1 MKFVVQPS
9 QLSGSVRVPGSK
21 SHTIRA
27 SVIAALAE
35 GESELRE
42 PLDSLDTRSCVGVC
56 RALGAA
62 IQLGETWRVAG
73 TGGDLACPEDVI
85 DVGNSGTTLR
95 IGLTL
100 AALGRGWTVFTG
112 DEQIRVRP
120 AGPLLEALR
129 GLGAEA
135 VSTRGNGCAPVLVRG
150 PLRGGTVR
158 IACPTSQYLT
168 SLLIGSP
175 LAEGDVEIEVTELNE
190 TPYVEMTLG
199 WLDSQGIRC
208 EREGLRRFRIPGGQ
222 SYRAFNTAIPADF
235 SSATFFAV
243 AAAITGSEVTL
254 GGLDRQDTQGDKAA
268 LDVLA
273 AMGAEVDWGDDGV
286 TVRGGELRGGE
297 FDLNAIPDALPA
309 LAVTACFAQGE
320 TRLTNVPQA
329 RIKETDRIRAM
340 REELM
345 KMGARVEELPE
356 GLVLHGGGLNGATVH
371 GRADHRVVMAL
382 AVAGTAAEGE
392 TEVETAEA
400 AAVTF
405 PSFVDLMTELGAR
418 IERDATV

>member
-1 MKFVVQPS
+1 VKFVVQPS

-27 SVIAALAE
+27 AVIAALAE

-62 IQLGETWRVAG
+62 IQLGETWRVRGTAG
-73 TGGDLACPEDVI
+73 KLACPEDVI

-100 AALGRGWTVFTG
+100 AALGEGWTVFTG

-120 AGPLLEALR
+120 AGPLLDALR

-135 VSTRGNGCAPVLVRG
+135 ISTRGNGCAPFMVRG
-150 PLRGGTVR
+150 PLRGGTIR

-175 LAEGDVEIEVTELNE
+175 LAEGDVKIEVNELNE
-190 TPYVEMTLG
+190 APYVEMTLG

-208 EREGLRRFRIPGGQ
+208 EREGLRRFSIPGGQ
-222 SYRAFNTAIPADF
+222 GYRAFNRAIPADF

-243 AAAITGSEVTL
+243 AAAITGSAVTL
-254 GGLDRQDTQGDKAA
+254 RGLDRQDTQGDKAA

-273 AMGAEVDWGDDGV
+273 AMGAEVAWSDDGV
-286 TVRGGELRGGE
+286 TVRGGDLRGGE

-309 LAVTACFAQGE
+309 LAVAACFAEGT

-340 REELM
+340 REELTR
-345 KMGARVEELPE
+345 MGSRVEELPA
-356 GLVLHGGGLNGATVH
+356 GLVLHGGGLKGAMVQ

-382 AVAGTAAEGE
+382 AVAGLAADGT